1 MPTAVKRPCPVCARE
16 MRADA
21 IPEHLITHRKNLP
34 ALMTE
39 EARRWCCDKKLPLFY
54 QKDKW
59 VCCLICKKGKTLH
72 SIGETIR
79 EFTTN
84 HETSSCRQQF
94 ASVADIYAIDA
105 PADAPVAEMPLSVQF
120 ATTPTLSMMATCH
133 TKYGFDKAEKLLP
146 INEQL
151 ALMCRKYEEALLRIR
166 IAEAPPLPTRNFVEN
181 DNLMAESERQRLALL
196 AAREAEREYLSRPRE
211 PPRLVVKE
219 EPKAIEKPAE
229 VPVALTPPLLPAEPT
244 VKDEAPVQAP
254 IAKPIRK
261 LTVLKTVPAP
271 VEVAKLPPSPPS
283 ETEQPATPPK
293 KSRLAQMMI
302 ECLAYFVDLDDVA
315 ILDDNTFTDTYAM
328 AKREMSE
335 AKHPDKLVREIL
347 DIFTSFINRR
357 CTIKQAYAQAIALA

>member
-1 MPTAVKRPCPVCARE
+1 

-39 EARRWCCDKKLPLFY
+39 ESRRWCCDKQLPLFY
-54 QKDKW
+54 QTDKW

-84 HETSSCRQQF
+84 HETSGCRKQF

-120 ATTPTLSMMATCH
+120 ATTPTLSTMATCH
-133 TKYGFDKAEKLLP
+133 KTFGFENFEKLMP

-151 ALMCRKYEEALLRIR
+151 ALMCRKYE
-166 IAEAPPLPTRNFVEN
+166 AEVLKVRAAAAAPLPTRNFVETES
-181 DNLMAESERQRLALL
+181 LMEESERQRLAIL

-229 VPVALTPPLLPAEPT
+229 VPVALTPPLPSPVPT
-244 VKDEAPVQAP
+244 VKDEEPVPAP

-261 LTVLKTVPAP
+261 LTVVKTVPAP

-283 ETEQPATPPK
+283 ETEQPVTPPK
-293 KSRLAQMMI
+293 KKNRHTQQMI
-302 ECLAYFVDLDDVA
+302 ECLEYFVDLDDVA
-315 ILDDNTFTDTYAM
+315 ILADHTFKDTYEN

-335 AKHPDKLVREIL
+335 AKHPDGMVRELL